1 MNRIKCY
8 FTLALAVTFWC
19 SAFVVSKIAL
29 DDLPPITLCT
39 CRFLIAFCVL
49 YPFVRNRGFRL
60 GLLFRRQSF
69 LFGISGTGSNLVL
82 LTIGL
87 TACSAGMSSIAHGLF
102 PVFMVFFGYIMLKER
117 MNRFKWVSVIFSLI
131 GVAVAC
137 AGNVDLE
144 GTKAWGVGLVILS
157 VFTWAFYSVFVKKHS
172 AELSGWILTEVTFG
186 TAFLACLPLAIIECI
201 YVGNVSFPE
210 PMSWVSIL
218 YLSIF
223 SSIIGIGLWN
233 IGVKEVSP
241 AVSGV
246 YFNLTPAIGL
256 AIAVIAGEGCS
267 WMQVV
272 GCALIVIGVLA
283 GSKGDM
289 LEAAEEQKNQKQD

>member
-1 MNRIKCY
+1 MSRFKYY

-29 DDLPPITLCT
+29 GDIPPITLCT
-39 CRFLIAFCVL
+39 IRFFIAFCVL
-49 YPFVRNRGFRL
+49 YPFVRRKGFHF
-60 GLLFRRQSF
+60 GLLFRKQSF

-82 LTIGL
+82 LTVGL

-102 PVFMVFFGYIMLKER
+102 PVFMVFFGFLMLHEK
-117 MNRFKWVSVIFSLI
+117 MNPFKWLSVVFSVI

-137 AGNVDLE
+137 AGNVDLA
-144 GTKAWGVGLVILS
+144 GTTLWGVGLVILS
-157 VFTWAFYSVFVKKHS
+157 VFTWAFYSVFVKKHAS
-172 AELSGWILTEVTFG
+172 ELSGWILTEVTFG
-186 TAFLACLPLAIIECI
+186 TAFLACLPLAVIETI
-201 YVGNVSFPE
+201 YSGGFSFP
-210 PMSWVSIL
+210 PIPCWASIF

-246 YFNLTPAIGL
+246 YFNLTPALGL
-256 AIAVIAGEGCS
+256 AIAVLAGEGS
-267 WMQVV
+267 SLIQVI
-272 GCALIVIGVLA
+272 GCILIVIGVLF
-283 GSKGDM
+283 GSKGD
-289 LEAAEEQKNQKQD
+289 LDEAKQEQAEKIDG